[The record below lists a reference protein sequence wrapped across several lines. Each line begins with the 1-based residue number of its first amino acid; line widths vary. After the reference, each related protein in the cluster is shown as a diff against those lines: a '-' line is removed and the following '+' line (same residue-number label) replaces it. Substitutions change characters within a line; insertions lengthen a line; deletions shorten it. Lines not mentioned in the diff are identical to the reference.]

1 MPNPNEIDLVVVVNG
16 QPTPVKAN
24 VNAPLRT
31 AIEHA
36 LQVSGNSGQPIENW
50 EMRDAG
56 GQVLDPTRKI
66 GDFNFQAGV
75 NLFLNLKA
83 GVGG

>member
-1 MPNPNEIDLVVVVNG
+1 MPNPNEISLIVVVNG
-16 QPTPVKAN
+16 QPTPLTEN

-36 LQVSGNSGQPIENW
+36 LHASGNSGQPIENW

-56 GQVLDPTRKI
+56 GQILDPARKI
-66 GDFNFQAGV
+66 GDFNFPPGV
-75 NLFLNLKA
+75 TLFLSLKA

>member
-1 MPNPNEIDLVVVVNG
+1 MPNPNEIDLIVVVNG
-16 QPTPVKAN
+16 QPTPVKGN
-24 VNAPLRT
+24 VHAPLKT

-36 LQVSGNSGQPIENW
+36 LKESGNSGQPIDNW

-56 GQVLDPTRKI
+56 GQILDPTRKI
-66 GDFNFQAGV
+66 GDFNFPPGV
-75 NLFLNLKA
+75 TLFLNLKA